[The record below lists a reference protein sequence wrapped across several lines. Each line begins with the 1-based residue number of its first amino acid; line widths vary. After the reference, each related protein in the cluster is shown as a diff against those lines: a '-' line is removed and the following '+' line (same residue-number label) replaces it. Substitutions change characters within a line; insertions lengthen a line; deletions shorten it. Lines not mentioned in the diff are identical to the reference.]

1 MPKSVTL
8 SPSCLQFTNWVAQT
22 PGNNMEYLFTICT
35 NGHKKKKNRWTSR
48 NERKRSTSAWTSNTS
63 NLDELITRSNPKHP
77 KHPKHKTGTERNSS
91 TTVTICN
98 QHSLCRFLQW
108 IMNFKFCDPIHF
120 RNRHQDHSRPRST
133 YKASDWVHWILM
145 DSLQISHPKNGSN
158 LGSATSWDGRSSD
171 LANIS
176 VVTLPST

>member
-1 MPKSVTL
+1 MTL

-35 NGHKKKKNRWTSR
+35 NGHKKTKNRWTSR

-63 NLDELITRSNPKHP
+63 NLKDELITRSNP

-98 QHSLCRFLQW
+98 QHSLCSGSW
-108 IMNFKFCDPIHF
+108 TSNSVI
-120 RNRHQDHSRPRST
+120 RST
-133 YKASDWVHWILM
+133 
-145 DSLQISHPKNGSN
+145 
-158 LGSATSWDGRSSD
+158 LGIGIKTSVIGLWYAACMGLYICGVLDTNKGDDALIAMWRIYV
-171 LANIS
+171 A
-176 VVTLPST
+176 